1 MLIMKLAIH
10 CKTMNNKLFFE
21 NIPKSFYQ
29 EKKILLSNNINSW
42 ESLLSITDE
51 QINKMIYGSL
61 GSVRNIKRLRCIAY
75 FICTLN
81 IELNEASLL
90 MHSGLISNKAI
101 SRLSPQELVQK
112 TGRFE
117 RILKTGRIPLIDLKK
132 AHALIEKAKKT
143 II

>member
-1 MLIMKLAIH
+1 
-10 CKTMNNKLFFE
+10 MNNKLFLK

-29 EKKILLSNNINSW
+29 EEKILISNNITTW
-42 ESLLSITDE
+42 DSLSSITE
-51 QINKMIYGSL
+51 EEINRMINGSL
-61 GSVRNIKRLRCIAY
+61 GSVRNLKRLKCIAY
-75 FICTLN
+75 LICTLN
-81 IELNEASLL
+81 IEINEAALL

-117 RILKTGRIPLIDLKK
+117 RILQTGRIPLIDLKK
-132 AHALIEKAKKT
+132 AHILIEKAKKT

>member
-1 MLIMKLAIH
+1 
-10 CKTMNNKLFFE
+10 MNNNLFLK

-29 EKKILLSNNINSW
+29 EEKILLSNNIKTW
-42 ESLLSITDE
+42 DSLLSLTDE
-51 QINKMIYGSL
+51 EINKMIYGSL
-61 GSVRNIKRLRCIAY
+61 GSVRNLKKLKCIAY

-81 IELNEASLL
+81 IKLNEAALL

-101 SRLSPQELVQK
+101 SKLNPQELVKK

-117 RILKTGRIPLIDLKK
+117 RILRTGRVPLIDLNK
-132 AHALIEKAKKT
+132 ANILIEKAKKS

>member
-1 MLIMKLAIH
+1 
-10 CKTMNNKLFFE
+10 MNNKLFLK
-21 NIPKSFYQ
+21 NVPKSFYQ
-29 EKKILLSNNINSW
+29 EQKILSLNNIKTW
-42 ESLLSITDE
+42 DSLLSITDDE
-51 QINKMIYGSL
+51 INKMIYGTL
-61 GSVRNIKRLRCIAY
+61 GSVRNLKRLKGIAY

-81 IELNEASLL
+81 IEVKEAALL

-117 RILKTGRIPLIDLKK
+117 RFLKTGRIPLIDLKK
-132 AHALIEKAKKT
+132 AYVLIEKAKKN